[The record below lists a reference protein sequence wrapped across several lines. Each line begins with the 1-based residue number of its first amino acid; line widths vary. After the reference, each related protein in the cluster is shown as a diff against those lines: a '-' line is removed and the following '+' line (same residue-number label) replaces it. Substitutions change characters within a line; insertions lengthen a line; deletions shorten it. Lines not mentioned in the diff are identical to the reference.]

1 MKVLIAGASG
11 ALGIP
16 LTRALI
22 AKGYEVL
29 GVARSPESGDH
40 LSRLGAHPIQAN
52 VMDRDDLL
60 RAVKGVRA
68 DAVIHALTAL
78 KKSPLRH
85 QDMYATNALRD
96 VGTRNL
102 LALARQVGAR
112 RFVAESMTLG
122 YGYGDWG
129 EKVITEDDPFAPAGS
144 SSQLER
150 HVAGFRSLERQLW
163 EATREGWIEGIAL
176 RYGYFYGAV
185 SLEPLLDLLRRRSL
199 PLPDGGRAV
208 TSWIYLEDAAAATVA
223 ALERGRAGEAYNIV
237 DAQVDLIVADLSEL
251 SQVRRAASLFT
262 QKYTRLHVLINNAG
276 GLKSERE
283 MTSDGLEYAFATNYL
298 APFLLTE
305 LLLDTLKASVPAR
318 IINVSSAGHALGSI
332 DFADLQGER
341 RYSPSKAYAQS
352 KLAQLYYTYELAD
365 RLKGTGVTVNAL
377 HPGAV
382 ATNFNDGLTGFVR
395 FIGMFNN
402 LVGASAEKGAQT
414 TLYLATSPEVESVS
428 GKYFS
433 KSKPTPSSKLSYDMT
448 VRKRLWQVS
457 EELTRL

>member
-1 MKVLIAGASG
+1 MAASNMQGKVCLV
-11 ALGIP
+11 
-16 LTRALI
+16 T
-22 AKGYEVL
+22 
-29 GVARSPESGDH
+29 
-40 LSRLGAHPIQAN
+40 
-52 VMDRDDLL
+52 
-60 RAVKGVRA
+60 
-68 DAVIHALTAL
+68 
-78 KKSPLRH
+78 
-85 QDMYATNALRD
+85 
-96 VGTRNL
+96 
-102 LALARQVGAR
+102 
-112 RFVAESMTLG
+112 
-122 YGYGDWG
+122 
-129 EKVITEDDPFAPAGS
+129 GS
-144 SSQLER
+144 SS
-150 HVAGFRSLERQLW
+150 GIGK
-163 EATREGWIEGIAL
+163 ATARELARMG
-176 RYGYFYGAV
+176 
-185 SLEPLLDLLRRRSL
+185 
-199 PLPDGGRAV
+199 
-208 TSWIYLEDAAAATVA
+208 ATVVMVC
-223 ALERGRAGEAYNIV
+223 RNRAKGEAVQAEIKEVSGN
-237 DAQVDLIVADLSEL
+237 AQVDLIVADLSEL

-414 TLYLATSPEVESVS
+414 TLYLATSPEVERVS

-457 EELTRL
+457 EELTRS